1 MESKWTVLLAD
12 ASEEFRGLLMAAL
25 AETEEFEVVASV
37 GDGAEAARL
46 AEEKQP
52 DLVVMDMILPGL
64 DGLGLLDQLSIMK
77 EKRPEVIV
85 LSQFMSERIIAAAME
100 HGVYYYMT
108 KALPDRILARTDASG
123 ADADGQRGWAGR
135 GRGRRGV
142 EQPDY
147 FDHS

>member
-85 LSQFMSERIIAAAME
+85 LSQFMS
-100 HGVYYYMT
+100 
-108 KALPDRILARTDASG
+108 DA
-123 ADADGQRGWAGR
+123 
-135 GRGRRGV
+135 
-142 EQPDY
+142 
-147 FDHS
+147 

>member
-52 DLVVMDMILPGL
+52 DLM
-64 DGLGLLDQLSIMK
+64 
-77 EKRPEVIV
+77 
-85 LSQFMSERIIAAAME
+85 
-100 HGVYYYMT
+100 
-108 KALPDRILARTDASG
+108 
-123 ADADGQRGWAGR
+123 
-135 GRGRRGV
+135 
-142 EQPDY
+142 
-147 FDHS
+147 